1 MVLNQGFHVIA
12 SSCDMARTNQTLA
25 KSLGVTAEEPYF
37 QNPSR
42 PNSHIYWFYDVSHLI
57 KLVRNHLLD
66 QGFFLRGIVIYERSI
81 DSTHLW
87 QYGLWSF
94 QMGGTKLDRFLPQ
107 RKLLNFE
114 NWISGG
120 LRSFQ
125 KLDF

>member
-25 KSLGVTAEEPYF
+25 KSLGVTAEEPFF

-66 QGFFLRGIVIYERSI
+66 QGYFLRGIVIYEGRIDRSYTCHI
-81 DSTHLW
+81 PKWKERSD
-87 QYGLWSF
+87 
-94 QMGGTKLDRFLPQ
+94 
-107 RKLLNFE
+107 LL
-114 NWISGG
+114 
-120 LRSFQ
+120 
-125 KLDF
+125 